1 MLIAFVVCLSAC
13 GENKDADG
21 VKEFLERD
29 MPVKVA
35 KPEQSSSQ
43 TQETSIATETSAQS
57 PTEPLTQRPTDEE
70 GWGTDIIKP

>member
-13 GENKDADG
+13 GENKDADAT
-21 VKEFLERD
+21 
-29 MPVKVA
+29 PSQA